1 MSMAFPL
8 PYLNPEDNEKLKKAI
23 SWITL
28 LVAAADGKIDT
39 SETAWA
45 AKLAKIRTYTGE
57 ESLREYYTAVGET
70 FEQDLNA
77 LIREMPSDT
86 NTRANILA
94 ERLTEINDIFEK
106 MPTKVSSLYYRDFRS
121 FAAHVA
127 KASGGFLGFFSIGPG
142 EKRWLD
148 LPMIHEVHYYE
159 DEEE

>member
-8 PYLNPEDNEKLKKAI
+8 PYLNAEDNEKLKKAI
-23 SWITL
+23 SWITVL
-28 LVAAADGKIDT
+28 IAAADGKIDT
-39 SETAWA
+39 NETAWA

-57 ESLREYYTAVGET
+57 ESLREYYMAVGDT
-70 FEQDLNA
+70 FQHDLNA
-77 LIREMPSDT
+77 LIRDMPT
-86 NTRANILA
+86 NTDERSRILA
-94 ERLTEINDIFEK
+94 DRLTEINEIFDK
-106 MPTKVSSLYYRDFRS
+106 MPTKVSSLFYRDFRS

-148 LPMIHEVHYYE
+148 LPMINEVHYYE